1 MIKKHWTIA
10 VLTLFSL
17 VISPACLG
25 SVGIPTGEEIATMP
39 ENAIEESPTDP
50 DDETTKVST
59 PISPSEAED
68 GEGSQELSML
78 EKSLWVQEDQMV
90 FVSFFFENPNTDL
103 IFEDIEYTVYL
114 FDANGHEIDS
124 DTSTVRWIF
133 PEQTFGIVFNF
144 YLSDETI
151 TIDSVSVDW
160 EVEDTFSANGFTYP
174 FSVDEATF
182 WGNGDFPMV
191 TGKINNA
198 DTKTY
203 TDIRANIICYNT
215 AGEIVGG
222 SYTYI
227 DFIPGSG
234 YMGYAT
240 FVDVFDEVA
249 SVEVY
254 PTFTY
259 NTVYYEGDEFWSKI
273 SILDDYFYEGN
284 YGSLHGGAVI
294 QNNTNTVLQ
303 DSALYA
309 TFYDEN
315 GKVTST
321 GNISIDI
328 LLPGDTLGVTPW
340 ILSPPANANTTEYD
354 ILVLPGDVLEGYELT
369 ENPFTVNE
377 ASVVGD
383 YDTDVLVNF
392 TNNYNK
398 SLSEA
403 EVYILLYNAEGL
415 IIGGGS
421 DWTDDP
427 IPAGEKAEIE
437 VWVDYANSQNID
449 KIRVWVSPNDWTEYK

>member
-1 MIKKHWTIA
+1 
-10 VLTLFSL
+10 LSL
-17 VISPACLG
+17 I
-25 SVGIPTGEEIATMP
+25 
-39 ENAIEESPTDP
+39 
-50 DDETTKVST
+50 
-59 PISPSEAED
+59 
-68 GEGSQELSML
+68 
-78 EKSLWVQEDQMV
+78 
-90 FVSFFFENPNTDL
+90 
-103 IFEDIEYTVYL
+103 
-114 FDANGHEIDS
+114 
-124 DTSTVRWIF
+124 
-133 PEQTFGIVFNF
+133 F

-174 FSVDEATF
+174 FSADEATF

-234 YMGYAT
+234 YMGFAT
-240 FVDVFDEVA
+240 FVDAFDEVA

-303 DSALYA
+303 GSALYA

-354 ILVLPGDVLEGYELT
+354 ILVLPGDVFEGYELT

-377 ASVVGD
+377 ASVVGY

-403 EVYILLYNAEGL
+403 EVYVLLYNAEGL

-421 DWTDDP
+421 DLTDDP
-427 IPAGEKAEIE
+427 IPAGETAEIE
-437 VWVDYANSQNID
+437 VWVDYANSQTID
-449 KIRVWVSPNDWTEYK
+449 KIRVWVSPNYWTEYK

>member
-1 MIKKHWTIA
+1 VFVGALGDGKVFVLDAVDDVVEGGDGAVDGLGVGGEGDIGVAA
-10 VLTLFSL
+10 VLAGVVEVGAADGEAVEAGDDVGVDFELAAVALEFFAVLGVVDVGLFFGFEVDDFDGVVAAGDEVDGAGEDVVVFDEGDVDFGVADVGPVAAVAAVVAEDL
-17 VISPACLG
+17 VEGDLADVGGEVDALALG
-25 SVGIPTGEEIATMP
+25 EVDVVGVEPGGDLGLGEGVGLA
-39 ENAIEESPTDP
+39 
-50 DDETTKVST
+50 
-59 PISPSEAED
+59 AED
-68 GEGSQELSML
+68 G
-78 EKSLWVQEDQMV
+78 
-90 FVSFFFENPNTDL
+90 
-103 IFEDIEYTVYL
+103 
-114 FDANGHEIDS
+114 
-124 DTSTVRWIF
+124 
-133 PEQTFGIVFNF
+133 
-144 YLSDETI
+144 
-151 TIDSVSVDW
+151 
-160 EVEDTFSANGFTYP
+160 
-174 FSVDEATF
+174 
-182 WGNGDFPMV
+182 
-191 TGKINNA
+191 
-198 DTKTY
+198 
-203 TDIRANIICYNT
+203 
-215 AGEIVGG
+215 
-222 SYTYI
+222 
-227 DFIPGSG
+227 
-234 YMGYAT
+234 

-354 ILVLPGDVLEGYELT
+354 ILVLPGDVLESYELT

-449 KIRVWVSPNDWTEYK
+449 KIRVWVSPNYWTEYK